1 MFDRLTPQVWQMIL
15 NATGETLY
23 MVFASGLLA
32 AVFAIPLGVLLFIT
46 QPGGIK
52 ENPTFYRILSIAVN
66 IGRAIPFVIL
76 LFWIIPFTRIIVG
89 SSIGTTAAIVPL
101 TVSAIPFIARLVEG
115 ALLEIPSGL
124 IEAARAMGASNLQI
138 ITKFLLAEALP
149 ALINGMT
156 ITLVALVNY
165 SAMAGIVGGGG
176 LGDVAIR
183 YGYQTNVPEILTTVV
198 IILVALVQLIQFVG
212 DRLVRYVDHR

>member
-1 MFDRLTPQVWQMIL
+1 MFDRLTSQVWHMIL

-23 MVFASGLLA
+23 MVFASGFLA
-32 AVFAIPLGVLLFIT
+32 AVFAIPLGVLLFVT
-46 QPGGIK
+46 RPGEIK
-52 ENPTFYRILSIAVN
+52 QNPKLYRTLSMAVN

-76 LFWIIPFTRIIVG
+76 LFWIIPFTRALVG

-101 TVSAIPFIARLVEG
+101 TVSAIPFVARLVEG
-115 ALLEIPSGL
+115 ALLEIPAGL
-124 IEAARAMGASNLQI
+124 AEAARAMGATNLQI
-138 ITKFLLAEALP
+138 IHKFLLPEALP
-149 ALINGMT
+149 ALINGLT
-156 ITLVALVNY
+156 ITLVTLVNY

-198 IILVALVQLIQFVG
+198 IILVVMVQLIQFIG
-212 DRLVRYVDHR
+212 DFLVRYVDHR

>member
-15 NATGETLY
+15 DATGETVY
-23 MVFASGLLA
+23 MVFASGFLA
-32 AVFAIPLGVLLFIT
+32 ALFAIPLGVLLFVT
-46 QPGGIK
+46 RPGEIK
-52 ENPTFYRILSIAVN
+52 ANPKFYRILSMAVN

-89 SSIGTTAAIVPL
+89 ASIGTTAAIVPL

-115 ALLEIPSGL
+115 ALIEIPSGL
-124 IEAARAMGASNLQI
+124 TEAARAMGAGNFQI
-138 ITKFLLAEALP
+138 VTKFLLAEALP
-149 ALINGMT
+149 GLINGIT

-183 YGYQTNVPEILTTVV
+183 YGYQTNVPEILTVV
-198 IILVALVQLIQFVG
+198 VVILVALVQLIQFTG
-212 DRLVRYVDHR
+212 DSLVRYVDHR